1 MQRGAPTPPPGVAG
15 GVWEARLKT
24 SYARMGLGSAAER
37 KQIMWIAF
45 KNVETGT
52 VHAVSLP
59 AGMSPHGFAMA
70 WPLEETKEPLTCH
83 LCLRFASRWRKQDSG
98 LEALLP
104 GAAGGRGNQ
113 ERRCLLCGVPVSQCC
128 C

>member
-1 MQRGAPTPPPGVAG
+1 MPPTTPPASAG
-15 GVWEARLKT
+15 GWWEARLKT
-24 SYARMGLGSAAER
+24 SYALMGLGSAAER
-37 KQIMWIAF
+37 KQVMWTAF
-45 KNVETGT
+45 KNMETGI

-70 WPLEETKEPLTCH
+70 WPLEQTKEPLSCGQ
-83 LCLRFASRWRKQDSG
+83 CLRFARRWRQQDSG

-104 GAAGGRGNQ
+104 GAVGMCGNQ
-113 ERRCLLCGVPVSQCC
+113 ERRCLICGVPVSQCC

>member
-1 MQRGAPTPPPGVAG
+1 M
-15 GVWEARLKT
+15 ARLKT
-24 SYARMGLGSAAER
+24 SYALMGLGSAAER

-59 AGMSPHGFAMA
+59 GGMSPHGFAMA

-83 LCLRFASRWRKQDSG
+83 LCLQFASRWRKQDSG

-113 ERRCLLCGVPVSQCC
+113 ERRCLICGVSVSQCC